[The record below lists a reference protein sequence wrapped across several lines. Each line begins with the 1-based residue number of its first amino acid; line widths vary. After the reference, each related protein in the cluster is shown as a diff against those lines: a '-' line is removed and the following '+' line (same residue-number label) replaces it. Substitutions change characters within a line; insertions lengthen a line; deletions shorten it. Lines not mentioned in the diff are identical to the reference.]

1 MKKVKGDGMMKIL
14 AIYTLIIQIF
24 ILFAVSSDKRGNTK
38 TKITIAII
46 MLPIFVFI
54 IAVFRYI

>member
-24 ILFAVSSDKRGNTK
+24 ILFEVSSDKRGNAK

-46 MLPIFVFI
+46 MFPIFVFMV
-54 IAVFRYI
+54 AVFRYI

>member
-1 MKKVKGDGMMKIL
+1 MMKIL

-24 ILFAVSSDKRGNTK
+24 ILFAVSSDKKGNTK

-46 MLPIFVFI
+46 MFPIFVFMV
-54 IAVFRYI
+54 AVFKYI